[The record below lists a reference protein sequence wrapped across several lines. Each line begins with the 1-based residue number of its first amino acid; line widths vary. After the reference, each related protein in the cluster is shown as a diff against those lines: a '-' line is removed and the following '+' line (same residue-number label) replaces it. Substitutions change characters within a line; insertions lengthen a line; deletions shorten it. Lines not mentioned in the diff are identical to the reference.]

1 LNQAAS
7 IVDINAV
14 RDYAPGVHAALSH
27 LASQAFAAIDPQTW
41 ELVRLRVAML
51 TRNPRELARRWP
63 DIALSE
69 EKIAALPQWPKSPLY
84 SAAERAC
91 LEFTEQYVI
100 DVAGM
105 TDDMVNNL
113 LKHYDS
119 SAIFA
124 LVHAI
129 YAIDG
134 AQRTQ
139 LVLDRL
145 LND

>member
-1 LNQAAS
+1 MS
-7 IVDINAV
+7 
-14 RDYAPGVHAALSH
+14 
-27 LASQAFAAIDPQTW
+27 
-41 ELVRLRVAML
+41 LRVAML
-51 TRNPRELARRWP
+51 TRNSRELARRTP
-63 DIALSE
+63 GAHVSE
-69 EKIAALPQWPKSPLY
+69 EKIAALAQWPKSPLY

-105 TDDMVNNL
+105 TDDIVNNL

-129 YAIDG
+129 C
-134 AQRTQ
+134 R
-139 LVLDRL
+139 
-145 LND
+145 